1 MADRSTDAVPNGGS
15 PTALDVDR
23 LRSALSDQPVRLA
36 VLFGS
41 QADGTADGASDVDV
55 AVELDS
61 SVEDRGNAKVALLTT
76 LSVELDRNDIDLSLV
91 SDLDPD
97 VGVAA
102 FTDGI
107 LLCGSRDRYEALRDR
122 FEDRRS
128 GDDRSLRER
137 LDRTIENVD
146 RLVEEGT

>member
-1 MADRSTDAVPNGGS
+1 MADRSTDAVPNGAS
-15 PTALDVDR
+15 STALDVDR

-41 QADGTADGASDVDV
+41 QADGTADEASDVDV

-61 SVEDRGNAKVALLTT
+61 SVDDRGKAKVALLTA
-76 LSVELDRNDIDLSLV
+76 LSVELDRNDVDLSLV

-107 LLCGSRDRYEALRDR
+107 LLYGSRDRYEALCAR